1 MHRGRGATGF
11 PATGAWDSVG
21 ASTRW
26 LHRTRFIFV
35 GHRNKASDSGSPFVE
50 FPRSGRKIEE
60 QLRARQG
67 FCWRWWQR
75 NLHGSRRASTSDHV
89 RRSSIT
95 TPRSHAIFTSAS
107 ASGQVFYLPG
117 VALGALPAATPG
129 VFGVITPFV
138 ARRLRGARRRRR
150 RGSLG
155 GPRIAFG
162 RGGSDLG
169 RPRATR
175 GGPGSVFGFGGV
187 RPVTRRTNIAA
198 SQTPAAGTV
207 LVFANG
213 APGPFCDRSAARPRR
228 DGMSGFR
235 RANRHRRLLLGRHD
249 DEEASN

>member
-1 MHRGRGATGF
+1 MHRGRGAAGF
-11 PATGAWDSVG
+11 SATGPRDSIG
-21 ASTRW
+21 ASIRGA
-26 LHRTRFIFV
+26 HRAWFVFV

-50 FPRSGRKIEE
+50 FPHSGREIEE

-95 TPRSHAIFTSAS
+95 TPRAHAIFTSAS
-107 ASGQVFYLPG
+107 ASGQVFYLTG
-117 VALGALPAATPG
+117 VALGAIPAVTPG

-150 RGSLG
+150 RGSLE
-155 GPRIAFG
+155 GPRITSG

-213 APGPFCDRSAARPRR
+213 APGPFCDWFAARSRR

-235 RANRHRRLLLGRHD
+235 RANRHRRLLLGYHD
-249 DEEASN
+249 DEEAPN

>member
-1 MHRGRGATGF
+1 MHHGCGAIGFFATG
-11 PATGAWDSVG
+11 PRDSIG
-21 ASTRW
+21 ASTW
-26 LHRTRFIFV
+26 GPHRTWFVFV

-50 FPRSGRKIEE
+50 FPHSGRKIEE

-89 RRSSIT
+89 RRSSIM

-129 VFGVITPFV
+129 VFGVIAPFV
-138 ARRLRGARRRRR
+138 ARRLGGARCRRW

-155 GPRIAFG
+155 GPCVAFG
-162 RGGSDLG
+162 RGGDDIG
-169 RPRATR
+169 RPRFTR
-175 GGPGSVFGFGGV
+175 EGLGSAFGFGDV
-187 RPVTRRTNIAA
+187 WPVTRRTNIAA
-198 SQTPAAGTV
+198 SQTPAAGMV
-207 LVFANG
+207 LVFASS

-228 DGMSGFR
+228 DGLSGFR
-235 RANRHRRLLLGRHD
+235 LANRHRRLLLGRHD

>member
-1 MHRGRGATGF
+1 MHHGRSAANFSTTG
-11 PATGAWDSVG
+11 PWDSIG
-21 ASTRW
+21 ASSRGPYQTW
-26 LHRTRFIFV
+26 FVFV

-67 FCWRWWQR
+67 FCSRWWQR
-75 NLHGSRRASTSDHV
+75 NLHESRRASTSDHV

-117 VALGALPAATPG
+117 VALGALPVATPG
-129 VFGVITPFV
+129 VFGVIMPFV
-138 ARRLRGARRRRR
+138 ARRLRGARRRRQH
-150 RGSLG
+150 GSLG
-155 GPRIAFG
+155 SPRVAFG

-169 RPRATR
+169 RPHATR

-198 SQTPAAGTV
+198 SQTSAAGTV
-207 LVFANG
+207 LVFVNG
-213 APGPFCDRSAARPRR
+213 ALGPFCDRSAARPRQ

-235 RANRHRRLLLGRHD
+235 RANRHRLLLLGRHD